1 MLSLLCD
8 RCKKVLDNPPK
19 RFNYFKIT
27 RQGNPIDGINEVD
40 LCDACYAEFAKW
52 IEEGKENEE

>member
-8 RCKKVLDNPPK
+8 RCNRVLDPNKDSP
-19 RFNYFKIT
+19 YFKIT
-27 RQGNPIDGINEVD
+27 RRGNFTDSGTEVD
-40 LCDACYAEFAKW
+40 LCDSCYELFKKW